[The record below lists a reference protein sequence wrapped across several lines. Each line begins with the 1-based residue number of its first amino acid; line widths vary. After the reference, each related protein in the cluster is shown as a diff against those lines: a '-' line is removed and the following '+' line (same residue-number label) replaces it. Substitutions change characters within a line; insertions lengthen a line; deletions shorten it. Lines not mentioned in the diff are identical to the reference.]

1 MTCGHES
8 DERHVPMSD
17 TAAVPVESNIVR
29 VTSSG
34 PNERGTD
41 HHQLRSTSREL
52 LTAVAFVD
60 LENLFEGYHNA
71 FERLPFIDPGRLIQ
85 EFRTALQESGV
96 SVEGL
101 RVRAYADFDSTVR
114 DRASADVN
122 LTVRDITPLRSWR
135 IRAES
140 LGLECIQPAVERQ
153 EHNIVDRMI
162 AMDAIR
168 DCHEQP
174 HVSTFILVS
183 GDAGFTCLAQ
193 KLRERGKRII
203 HCFGGE
209 SFGGQE
215 PASVLMGTCHV
226 HRPVE
231 RSAPAGQ
238 LDSEAIVRYWLAGI
252 EPDIRVPSPLALF
265 KVVKFLVAVERVP
278 YRLSEWAKRFTECEP
293 SLGRVDAEGL
303 VHALKVSGLLVPA
316 VGIEDG
322 STDLVRAVDVLDC
335 RQALNRLS
343 SYLRWRLEPLTRWP
357 GRTPK
362 SEPGSHE
369 EQVRSREEL
378 IQAGMSAV
386 VFGRSPPGGE

>member
-1 MTCGHES
+1 
-8 DERHVPMSD
+8 MSD

-29 VTSSG
+29 VASYG
-34 PNERGTD
+34 LNERGTD

-52 LTAVAFVD
+52 LTAVAYVD

-71 FERLPFIDPGRLIQ
+71 FERLPFIDPERLIQ

-101 RVRAYADFDSTVR
+101 RVRAYADFNSAVRARAYADSN
-114 DRASADVN
+114 S
-122 LTVRDITPLRSWR
+122 TVRDITPLRSWR
-135 IRAES
+135 TRAES

-183 GDAGFTCLAQ
+183 GDAGFICLAQ

-203 HCFGGE
+203 HCFGR
-209 SFGGQE
+209 QK
-215 PASVLMGTCHV
+215 PASELKGTCHV
-226 HRPVE
+226 HRLVE
-231 RSAPAGQ
+231 PSSPAGQ
-238 LDSEAIVRYWLAGI
+238 PDSEAIVRYWLAGI

-322 STDLVRAVDVLDC
+322 STDLVRAVDVWDC
-335 RQALNRLS
+335 DHARNRLYR
-343 SYLRWRLEPLTRWP
+343 YLRRRLEPLTRWP
-357 GRTPK
+357 GWTPK
-362 SEPGSHE
+362 SKPDSHYK
-369 EQVRSREEL
+369 QVNSRKKS
-378 IQAGMSAV
+378 IQRGVRAM
-386 VFGRSPPGGE
+386 VFGRPPPDGE

>member
-1 MTCGHES
+1 
-8 DERHVPMSD
+8 MSD

-29 VTSSG
+29 VASYG
-34 PNERGTD
+34 LNERGTD

-52 LTAVAFVD
+52 LTAVAYVD

-71 FERLPFIDPGRLIQ
+71 FERLPFFDPERLIQ

-101 RVRAYADFDSTVR
+101 RVRAYADFNSAVR
-114 DRASADVN
+114 AQSYADFNSA
-122 LTVRDITPLRSWR
+122 VRDITPLRSWR
-135 IRAES
+135 TRAEL

-183 GDAGFTCLAQ
+183 GDAGFICLAQ

-203 HCFGGE
+203 HCFGR
-209 SFGGQE
+209 QK
-215 PASVLMGTCHV
+215 PASELMGTCHV

-231 RSAPAGQ
+231 PSAPAGQ

-252 EPDIRVPSPLALF
+252 APDIRVPSPLALF
-265 KVVKFLVAVERVP
+265 KVVKFLVEVELVP
-278 YRLSEWAKRFTECEP
+278 CRLVEWAKRFTECEP

-303 VHALKVSGLLVPA
+303 ALALKFSGLLVPA
-316 VGIEDG
+316 VGIENG
-322 STDLVRAVDVLDC
+322 SIDMVRAVDLLDC

-357 GRTPK
+357 DETNK
-362 SEPGSHE
+362 SELGSHE